1 MKKTTTLPELR
12 LDRSSGTSSLRK
24 QIERQ
29 LATLIRNG
37 TLPGGTRLPSS
48 RLMARVL
55 RVSRGTLVD
64 AYEALLETGLL
75 TSRAGSGVSVAS
87 FSPGVPNFGNLRRT
101 AIAAHFPAHVC
112 RLEDFDGTPLYLN
125 VVR

>member
-1 MKKTTTLPELR
+1 MKKSSAVPELH
-12 LDRSSGTSSLRK
+12 LDRSSGAPSLRK

-75 TSRAGSGVSVAS
+75 TSRAGSCVSVAS
-87 FSPGVPNFGNLRRT
+87 FSHSVPNFGNLRRI
-101 AIAAHFPAHVC
+101 AVAAHFPAHVC
-112 RLEDFDGTPLYLN
+112 RLEDLDGTPLYFN
-125 VVR
+125 VVH